1 MAQTGTQRQ
10 ALVTCS
16 DRNLG
21 TGIDIWDLQT
31 GDHLTHISTCASP
44 SHGLLCFKDQFLLA
58 SQLNKHGSVGG
69 GAIFAWPLNKPQSP
83 ILSYPIE
90 AIGPICCSMDGM
102 YLAGGATT
110 SGNAYIWEVASGRL
124 LRTWHAHQSSLK
136 CMVFSSDDSFLI
148 SGSADGMIC
157 VWSLISLLDVENFEV
172 SSSLL
177 HYSLEHKSSIS
188 GLLTVSGSSNSTFLS
203 SSLDSTCKAWDLA
216 SGRLVQT
223 QEYQQAITAVTLH
236 PAEQFLFAGSKD
248 GRIFISEVNVG
259 LVDAPFG
266 VVEDQLVILEGHK
279 GSITALTFSTL
290 GLISASEDC
299 TVCLWDASSW
309 TIMLRFDYHKGPVSN
324 VLVIPSSSLLPSL
337 NHQRTQ
343 HHFRI
348 SVLEKCPQPTYL
360 SKGTVTFLRDNETS
374 VDFST
379 SSLDRQIFEME
390 EGSTPAAL
398 QMKLE
403 TSINHRMW
411 ATRMTKHVMEMNKH
425 LQTRLVDLMQTRLL
439 RDTEN
444 DSATARK
451 NKKHKITT
459 PSFLEEKL
467 L

>member
-1 MAQTGTQRQ
+1 MAQVGSERE
-10 ALVTCS
+10 ALVACS

-44 SHGLLCFKDQFLLA
+44 PHGLLCLKDQFLVA
-58 SQLNKHGSVGG
+58 SQVNKHGSVGG
-69 GAIFAWPLNKPQSP
+69 GAVFAWHLNKPQSP

-90 AIGPICCSMDGM
+90 AIGPICCSMDGV
-102 YLAGGATT
+102 YLAGGAA

-124 LRTWHAHQSSLK
+124 LKTWHAHQTSLK
-136 CMVFSSDDSFLI
+136 CMVFSNDDSFLI
-148 SGSADGMIC
+148 SGSGDGMIC
-157 VWSLISLLDVENFEV
+157 VWSMISLLDVENIEV

-203 SSLDSTCKAWDLA
+203 SSLDATCKAWDLA

-223 QEYQQAITAVTLH
+223 QEYQQAITAITLH
-236 PAEQFLFAGSKD
+236 PTEQFLFAGSKD
-248 GRIFISEVNVG
+248 GRIFISEVNIG
-259 LVDAPFG
+259 LMDEPFG
-266 VVEDQLVILEGHK
+266 VLEEDQLVILEGHK
-279 GSITALTFSTL
+279 GSITALTFSAL
-290 GLISASEDC
+290 GLISASEDS

-309 TIMLRFDYHKGPVSN
+309 TTMLRFNYHKGPVTN
-324 VLVIPSSSLLPSL
+324 VLVIPYSSLLPSL
-337 NHQRTQ
+337 NHQRNQ
-343 HHFRI
+343 HQFRV
-348 SVLEKCPQPTYL
+348 SVLEKCPQPANL

-379 SSLDRQIFEME
+379 SSLNRQIFEME
-390 EGSTPAAL
+390 EEYTSAAL

-425 LQTRLVDLMQTRLL
+425 LQTHLVDLMQTRLL
-439 RDTEN
+439 RNTEN
-444 DSATARK
+444 DSATTRK

-459 PSFLEEKL
+459 P
-467 L
+467 